1 MAEVATFPVPD
12 SQLFR
17 DVFDASPIGIAVENL
32 DGQPLFVNPA
42 FCSFLGFTAE
52 ELRRKHCVDFS
63 PAEDAEKDWAL
74 FQQLKAGSIDH
85 YQMEKRYFRKDGS
98 LVWGRLS
105 ISLLNGRSSPLV
117 LAMVEDITEKKAAE
131 EARYRH
137 AAVVESSDDAIV
149 SGDLDGTI
157 VSWNAGAQKIYGYT
171 ESEAIGKHISILVP
185 NDLPGD
191 EEKKILERLK
201 AGGRIEHFE
210 TIRVTKTG
218 KKINV
223 SLTISPIKDASGRIV
238 GVSGIARDVTERKQ
252 AEQELRESEERLRL
266 AIQAGK
272 MYSFDWD
279 VGTDVVVRSPEHV
292 KVLAAEEPLR
302 FTHQQFVN
310 TIHPDD
316 RPKFLSTIAA
326 LTPEK
331 PTADIIY
338 RVPRSAGAFVWL
350 RSSGRAFFDAQGKLR
365 QVIGMVADITDLKA
379 AEEALR
385 ASEGRLRLAQ
395 QAARIGTFERDVR
408 TGRVTWTAEMES
420 IYGLP
425 PGGFD
430 GTTNTFFEKLIHP
443 ADLPKVMDLSETAF
457 KTVQPIEAEWR
468 VIWPDGSVHWIAG
481 RWQVHGDDSGQ
492 PSRVLGVN
500 MDVTERKLAEQRL
513 REYERAV
520 ENAEEMIA
528 VVDREYRYLIANRQF
543 LKMRSM
549 TQEQVIGHFVYEL
562 TERDLFEQT
571 VKSKL
576 DDCFRGSVVRFE
588 VQYNSA
594 DLGERDLLMS
604 YYPIEGP
611 MGVDRAACIVQ
622 DITDRKR
629 AEQAVGDMARKL
641 IEAQEQERS
650 RISRELH
657 DDINQRLA
665 LVAVDLTQLQETLS
679 ELGQRRVQQ
688 IRERVLEIAT
698 DVQALSHELHSA
710 RLQYLGVLAGIKSW
724 CKDFAE
730 RQKVEIGFRSD
741 VPSPIPYNI
750 GLSLFRVLQEGVHNS
765 VKHSGVKRIEIEIG
779 QKGNAIQLMIR
790 DSGKGFDVE
799 SAMHGK
805 GLGLTSMK
813 ERVRLINGTISI
825 DSKPLHGTTIHVHV
839 PLMSE
844 HDWER
849 AAG

>member
-42 FCSFLGFTAE
+42 FCGFLGFTAE
-52 ELRRKHCVDFS
+52 ELRSKHCVDFS

-430 GTTNTFFEKLIHP
+430 GTTNPFFEKLIHP

-741 VPSPIPYNI
+741 VSSPIPYNI

>member
-1 MAEVATFPVPD
+1 
-12 SQLFR
+12 
-17 DVFDASPIGIAVENL
+17 
-32 DGQPLFVNPA
+32 
-42 FCSFLGFTAE
+42 
-52 ELRRKHCVDFS
+52 
-63 PAEDAEKDWAL
+63 
-74 FQQLKAGSIDH
+74 
-85 YQMEKRYFRKDGS
+85 
-98 LVWGRLS
+98 
-105 ISLLNGRSSPLV
+105 
-117 LAMVEDITEKKAAE
+117 
-131 EARYRH
+131 
-137 AAVVESSDDAIV
+137 
-149 SGDLDGTI
+149 
-157 VSWNAGAQKIYGYT
+157 
-171 ESEAIGKHISILVP
+171 
-185 NDLPGD
+185 
-191 EEKKILERLK
+191 
-201 AGGRIEHFE
+201 
-210 TIRVTKTG
+210 
-218 KKINV
+218 
-223 SLTISPIKDASGRIV
+223 
-238 GVSGIARDVTERKQ
+238 
-252 AEQELRESEERLRL
+252 
-266 AIQAGK
+266 